1 MALITE
7 WHQAAGRSRGRKGWS
22 FLTNHGIVALVIAS
36 DPHVRM
42 TEIAARTGLSRRAV
56 QMIVT
61 DLADAGCITRRRVGR
76 RNVYTVNSG
85 HPQRATGLHPEP
97 GMGELLRLL
106 GEDARRDELGA
117 RRADVHGAAAADG
130 WAARAARPL

>member
-76 RNVYTVNSG
+76 RNVYTINSG
-85 HPQRATGLHPEP
+85 RPQRATGLHPEP
-97 GMGELLRLL
+97 SMGELLRLL
-106 GEDARRDELGA
+106 EDQRQSGFEARQSDL
-117 RRADVHGAAAADG
+117 RAATGTTD
-130 WAARAARPL
+130 WSARAIRPA

>member
-7 WHQAAGRSRGRKGWS
+7 WHQSTGHERGRKGWS

-36 DPHVRM
+36 DPNVRM

-61 DLADAGCITRRRVGR
+61 DLAEAGCITRRRVGR
-76 RNVYTVNSG
+76 RNAYTVNMG
-85 HPQRATGLHPEP
+85 LPQRTTGLHPEP
-97 GMGELLRLL
+97 SMRALLRLL
-106 GEDARRDELGA
+106 DDQPGEFGPGSDI
-117 RRADVHGAAAADG
+117 RAASGHDR
-130 WAARAARPL
+130 WPARAARPA

>member
-7 WHQAAGRSRGRKGWS
+7 WHQSTERARGRKGWS

-36 DPHVRM
+36 DPNVRM

-61 DLADAGCITRRRVGR
+61 DLAEAGCITRRRVGR
-76 RNVYTVNSG
+76 RNVYTVNVG
-85 HPQRATGLHPEP
+85 LPQRVTGLHPEP
-97 GMGELLRLL
+97 SVRALLRLL
-106 GEDARRDELGA
+106 DEQPGELGVRPA
-117 RRADVHGAAAADG
+117 DIRAASSHDR
-130 WAARAARPL
+130 WPARAARPA

>member
-7 WHQAAGRSRGRKGWS
+7 LHQTAERSRGRKGWS

-85 HPQRATGLHPEP
+85 HSQRVTGLHPEP
-97 GMGELLRLL
+97 SMGDLLRLL
-106 GEDARRDELGA
+106 DDGPRPGEYGSRRPDVPGA
-117 RRADVHGAAAADG
+117 VADG
-130 WAARAARPL
+130 WSARVARPL